1 LEDRKRTMVEWHQ
14 PDKTPEDIQDIL
26 RTRVDKDIADEDFA
40 SYIKRY
46 VKQNDEILN
55 NLGSDYDENG
65 IPYWLKTTEQ
75 TDVEKDNDSWEDD
88 GGLAQRGYNSKQ
100 IEGRDNV

>member
-1 LEDRKRTMVEWHQ
+1 MVEWHQ

-46 VKQNDEILN
+46 TKQNDDILN
-55 NLGSDYDENG
+55 NLGSDYDETG
-65 IPYWLKTTEQ
+65 IPYWLKWKE
-75 TDVEKDNDSWEDD
+75 EEDD
-88 GGLAQRGYNSKQ
+88 GGLAQRGYNSQQ

>member
-1 LEDRKRTMVEWHQ
+1 LEKNEKFMVEWHQ

-26 RTRVDKDIADEDFA
+26 RMRVDKDIADKDFA

-46 VKQNDEILN
+46 TKQNDDILN

-65 IPYWLKTTEQ
+65 IPYWKKWKE
-75 TDVEKDNDSWEDD
+75 DSAEDD
-88 GGLAQRGYNSKQ
+88 GGLAQRGYSSKQ
-100 IEGRDNV
+100 IEGRDDV

>member
-1 LEDRKRTMVEWHQ
+1 MVEWHQ

-46 VKQNDEILN
+46 TKQNDDILN

-65 IPYWLKTTEQ
+65 IPYW
-75 TDVEKDNDSWEDD
+75 EDD
-88 GGLAQRGYNSKQ
+88 SGLAQRGYNYKDQQ

>member
-1 LEDRKRTMVEWHQ
+1 MVEWHQ

-26 RTRVDKDIADEDFA
+26 RTNRVDRDMADQDFA

-46 VKQNDEILN
+46 VKDNDEIITAI
-55 NLGSDYDENG
+55 GSDYDETG
-65 IPYWLKTTEQ
+65 IPYWLKWKEQ
-75 TDVEKDNDSWEDD
+75 EDD
-88 GGLAQRGYNSKQ
+88 GGLAQRGYSSKQ